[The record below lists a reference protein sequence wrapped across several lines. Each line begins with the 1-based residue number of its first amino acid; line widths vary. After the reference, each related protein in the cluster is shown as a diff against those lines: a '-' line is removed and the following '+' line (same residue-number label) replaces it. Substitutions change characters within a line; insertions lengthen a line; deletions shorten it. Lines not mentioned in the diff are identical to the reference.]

1 MHPELILISNE
12 YDLPYELQIIHA
24 LFENGLERFH
34 LRKPLWDIDSQRFFL
49 EKIKPEFRE
58 RISLHQ
64 HNETAR
70 EFGIKLLHLREKTRI
85 ENNFVKEKD
94 MHYSTSFHSLTQAEI
109 ESKDWEYCFLSPVF
123 NSISKPGYNASFGE
137 DLIIENKYK
146 NIYALGGVDLSNI
159 NKVFEKGFCGAAL
172 LGSIWSEPEK
182 AKDNF
187 LLFKKECNK
196 NVHTY

>member
-94 MHYSTSFHSLTQAEI
+94 MHYSTSFHSLTQAET
-109 ESKDWEYCFLSPVF
+109 ESKDWDYCFLSPVF